1 MKHYFYLILLFIFCS
16 CSNDKDT
23 DSLLL
28 SKDKLTFTW
37 LGGMED
43 ISVEAN
49 DSWFVPSTMPSW
61 ITISESQGKSGNYSI
76 SISVSENNTGEIR
89 AYQVSFTAAGTDIR
103 KILQITQTAK
113 ENLAFIGEKEY
124 VISPDATKLSLEIT
138 QNVNYQLRISEEAK
152 EWITQ
157 SNSWEDSDKDI
168 SNRITTNS
176 INIDNNTNITG
187 INKIQFS
194 ITANKTKEERHAK
207 VAIYNYAYN
216 LSDSVY
222 IVQKA
227 GDGINNYQ
235 DGEYIRL
242 QQATIPN
249 GVNLIFIGDGYTQ
262 QDMTLNGRYEKIMRQ
277 AADYFFS
284 IEPYKSYRNYFNT
297 YMVIAESKEAGVGV
311 TNTFNGAVNN
321 KFKTTFGNGTEITCN
336 ADLCFEY
343 ARKIKE
349 LPSNKP
355 LTIIMPLNS
364 TKYAGTTYLYANGNS
379 IALCPMSEEA
389 SPNDFEGLIHHEAGG
404 HGFGFLCDEYIY
416 YKQKMPESRKKDLKE
431 WQKLGFQMNLD
442 FTNDLSTILWKD
454 FIGIEKYSQAGA
466 YEGGYEYQYGVW
478 RSEANSCMNNNI
490 PYFNV
495 QSRWSIVSRIIKL
508 AEINNFTIQDFISS
522 DHTTSL
528 NRTTI
533 YSNTSGITI
542 LPPLGCPKWIK

>member
-1 MKHYFYLILLFIFCS
+1 MKKYLCLLILLLFYSCTKEETNFITLS
-16 CSNDKDT
+16 CNEAIFSWSKSEKELTIDT
-23 DSLLL
+23 NAS
-28 SKDKLTFTW
+28 W
-37 LGGMED
+37 H
-43 ISVEAN
+43 ISPN
-49 DSWFVPSTMPSW
+49 LPFW
-61 ITISESQGKSGNYSI
+61 ITVSSMQGKSGSTNLI
-76 SISVSENNTGEIR
+76 VTVSDNDTGQLRFCIITFITSNGEK
-89 AYQVSFTAAGTDIR
+89 Q
-103 KILQITQTAK
+103 LQIIQNAK
-113 ENLAFIGEKEY
+113 EKLCFIGNKRYRINHSTTTLSVDIDQNVEY
-124 VISPDATKLSLEIT
+124 ELIIRTKADDWIKQVNTDGGVDEIMPSMPIDNQTTTNHSTGILGNSTIDLEIAEN
-138 QNVNYQLRISEEAK
+138 QKLNERYAEVVLYNE
-152 EWITQ
+152 
-157 SNSWEDSDKDI
+157 
-168 SNRITTNS
+168 
-176 INIDNNTNITG
+176 
-187 INKIQFS
+187 QF
-194 ITANKTKEERHAK
+194 
-207 VAIYNYAYN
+207 N
-216 LSDSVY
+216 LSDTLCITQEGRNENAPY
-222 IVQKA
+222 W
-227 GDGINNYQ
+227 
-235 DGEYIRL
+235 DGEYLCI
-242 QQATIPN
+242 QQSTKGN
-249 GVNLIFIGDGYTQ
+249 GVSLIIMGDGFIQ
-262 QDMTLNGRYEKIMRQ
+262 QEMALNGRYEMIMKQ
-277 AADYFFS
+277 TADHFFS
-284 IEPYKSYRNYFNT
+284 IEPFKSYRDYFNI
-297 YMVIAESKEAGVGV
+297 YMVIAESEEAGVG
-311 TNTFNGAVNN
+311 TENYSGSTVNN

-431 WQKLGFQMNLD
+431 WQKLGFQMNLA

-495 QSRWSIVSRIIKL
+495 QSRWSIVSRIMKL